1 MRLGHRATIRTVA
14 LVALLG
20 MVVSGCTG
28 FRAARRAEVA
38 AQTGDWDQA
47 VLYWSQA
54 VEQEPGNIQ
63 YKANLLRA
71 QVQASV
77 EHFEKGKQFHES
89 GVLERA
95 LVEYQQAVQL
105 DPSNQYAQ
113 VELEKVRKEIE
124 AERQGT
130 DLETIE
136 EMKRKAKGIRPQP
149 PLLNP
154 RSDEPISLEFPE
166 PTPVKMIYRALGK
179 AFGINVLFDPNLKDL
194 EIPIVLREVTAQ
206 DALEILMRAA
216 GHFYKVLD
224 PQTIIIAADTPQNRR
239 NYEDLVIQAFFLSNA
254 DVKDAM
260 TTLRSLIGAKQ
271 IAMNEQLNA
280 IILRDTAD
288 KVKVAEKIIETVD
301 KAKAEVVVDVELL
314 QLSTNKL
321 RELGVELSPYSVTQ
335 SLDLGGGEDAA
346 LRLGDV
352 EFLNENNWT
361 LTIPN
366 FIYTFVKNNTDAQ
379 LLAQPRLRISEGEKA
394 RLVIGDRVPIPVTS
408 FNTANTVG
416 GNIVPITS
424 FQYQDVGIQI
434 NIEPRVHHNKEVT
447 LKLTVEV
454 SQVSGQVAGGGGQAS
469 QPIIGTRTI
478 ESTIRLEDGETNFL
492 AGLIRQD
499 NSFSDTGV
507 PGLSDIPVIGRLFSK
522 NTTDN
527 RRTDVILTLTPHIV
541 RLPDITEQ
549 DLLPIWVGTEQNI
562 TFRGGS
568 PRVESDAQG
577 PFDGPDQTD
586 PEEIR
591 RRIRERLQSLPRG
604 LRENGDQ
611 QQQQQQQQEESPPGQ
626 ELVPGLPP
634 GAQPIEEGEEGGGAP
649 VAALQSGSGP
659 GGPFGIGG
667 EDGGTAGEEPT
678 QVASAAT
685 PEEAVDEIV
694 EDATTLASLDLEEAA
709 AFGRFAAVTSSP
721 LSTASDVEVRMLPE
735 SVQAAPGDTFEV
747 TLEARALT
755 PVSHLPLTVRFDPE
769 VLKVES
775 VERGDFL
782 GGDGAAE
789 VLTDSSTPGR
799 LVIGGSRL
807 GDRPGV
813 AGSGPLVRV
822 VFRAVGAGS
831 GGLAFERAKALD
843 DRRSQLA
850 LKTSAAGVE
859 VSGAAAPDRPQTTT
873 PERPNEAE
881 KKPKTVR

>member
-1 MRLGHRATIRTVA
+1 MGLGHRATIRPLA
-14 LVALLG
+14 LGLLALTLA
-20 MVVSGCTG
+20 SCTG
-28 FRAARRAEVA
+28 FRAARQAEVA
-38 AQTGDWDQA
+38 SETGDWDAA
-47 VLYWSQA
+47 VLYWSKA
-54 VEQEPGNIQ
+54 VDQDPTDIR

-71 QVQASV
+71 QVRASG
-77 EHFEKGKQFHES
+77 EHFERGKKFHEA
-89 GVLERA
+89 GVRERA

-113 VELEKVRKEIE
+113 VELDKVRREIE
-124 AERQGT
+124 AAKQGT

-154 RSDEPISLEFPE
+154 RSNEPISLEFPE
-166 PTPVKMIYRALGK
+166 PTPIKSIYRALGK
-179 AFGINVLFDPNLKDL
+179 AFGINILFDPNLKDL
-194 EIPIVLREVTAQ
+194 EIPIVLRDVTAQ

-254 DVKDAM
+254 DVKDVM

-288 KVKVAEKIIETVD
+288 KVKVAEKIIDTID

-314 QLSTNKL
+314 QLSTSKL
-321 RELGVELSPYSVTQ
+321 RNLGVELSPYSITQ
-335 SLDLGGGEDAA
+335 SLDLGSEDAK
-346 LRLGDV
+346 LRLSDV
-352 EFLNENNWT
+352 QYLNENNWT

-366 FIYTFVKNNTDAQ
+366 FIYNFVKNNTDAQ

-394 RLVIGDRVPIPVTS
+394 KLVIGDRVPIPVTS

-424 FQYQDVGIQI
+424 FQYQDVGITI

-447 LKLTVEV
+447 LKLTVVV
-454 SQVSGQVAGGGGQAS
+454 SQVSGQVSGGSGQAA

-478 ESTIRLEDGETNFL
+478 ESTIRLKDGETNFL

-499 NSFSDTGV
+499 NSFTDSGV
-507 PGLSDIPVIGRLFSK
+507 PGLSDIPILGRLFSH
-522 NTTDN
+522 NNTDN

-541 RLPDITEQ
+541 RLPDITEE

-568 PRVESDAQG
+568 PRVESDVEG
-577 PFDGPDQTD
+577 PFDGPDQTS

-604 LRENGDQ
+604 LRSEDNGSQ
-611 QQQQQQQQEESPPGQ
+611 QQQQPEAPSGQ
-626 ELVPGLPP
+626 ELVPGLP
-634 GAQPIEEGEEGGGAP
+634 
-649 VAALQSGSGP
+649 QSGQEPPPEPPP
-659 GGPFGIGG
+659 GSLQQFQPN
-667 EDGGTAGEEPT
+667 T
-678 QVASAAT
+678 
-685 PEEAVDEIV
+685 
-694 EDATTLASLDLEEAA
+694 ASLDSGDSKPPSTDDTVDGIVSDATELASMNLADAA

-721 LSTASDVEVRMLPE
+721 LSTTTDVRLRLVPGALT
-735 SVQAAPGDTFEV
+735 VAPGDTFEV

-755 PVSHLPLTVRFDPE
+755 PVSHLPVTLSFDPDVLTVER
-769 VLKVES
+769 VEP
-775 VERGDFL
+775 GDFL
-782 GGDGAAE
+782 GGPGASE
-789 VLTDSSTPGR
+789 VLSDTSKPGR
-799 LVIGGSRL
+799 LVLGASRL
-807 GDRPGV
+807 GQEPGV
-813 AGSGPLVRV
+813 AGDGVVARI
-822 VFRAVGAGS
+822 VFRAVGTGKADI
-831 GGLAFERAKALD
+831 AFAEAKAMDSKLEAV
-843 DRRSQLA
+843 A
-850 LKTSAAGVE
+850 LGTEPAKVE
-859 VSGAAAPDRPQTTT
+859 VSGDAAAPAAPQKPGGRPAP
-873 PERPNEAE
+873 PER
-881 KKPKTVR
+881 KQKGV

>member
-1 MRLGHRATIRTVA
+1 MGLGYRTTIRTVVLVLLA
-14 LVALLG
+14 LTIA
-20 MVVSGCTG
+20 SCTG
-28 FRAARRAEVA
+28 FRAARQAEISSE
-38 AQTGDWDQA
+38 TGDWDNA

-54 VEQEPGNIQ
+54 IDQDPTNIR

-71 QVQASV
+71 QVRASG
-77 EHFEKGKQFHES
+77 EHFERGKKFHEAK
-89 GVLERA
+89 VLERA
-95 LVEYQQAVQL
+95 LVELQQAVQL

-113 VELEKVRKEIE
+113 VELDKVRREIE
-124 AERQGT
+124 AAKQGT

-166 PTPVKMIYRALGK
+166 PTPIKSIYRALGK
-179 AFGINVLFDPNLKDL
+179 AFGINILFDPNLKDL
-194 EIPIVLREVTAQ
+194 EIPIVLRDVTAQ

-288 KVKVAEKIIETVD
+288 KVKVAEKIIDTVD

-314 QLSTNKL
+314 QLSTSKL
-321 RELGVELSPYSVTQ
+321 RDLGVELSTNSITQ
-335 SLDLGGGEDAA
+335 SLDLGSEDAK
-346 LRLGDV
+346 LRLSDV
-352 EFLNENNWT
+352 QYLNENNWT

-366 FIYTFVKNNTDAQ
+366 FIYNFVKNNTDAQ

-424 FQYQDVGIQI
+424 FQYQDVGITI
-434 NIEPRVHHNKEVT
+434 NIEPRVHHNREVT

-454 SQVSGQVAGGGGQAS
+454 SQVSGQVSGGSGQAS

-478 ESTIRLEDGETNFL
+478 ESTIRLKDGETNFL

-499 NSFSDTGV
+499 NSFSDSGV
-507 PGLSDIPVIGRLFSK
+507 PGLSDIPIIGRLFS
-522 NTTDN
+522 NNSTDN

-541 RLPDITEQ
+541 RLPDITEE

-568 PRVESDAQG
+568 PRVESDVNG
-577 PFDGPDQTD
+577 PFDGPDQTS

-604 LRENGDQ
+604 LQNNGN
-611 QQQQQQQQEESPPGQ
+611 QQQQQQERPSGQ
-626 ELVPGLPP
+626 ELVPGLPANQSQPEEPPP
-634 GAQPIEEGEEGGGAP
+634 GSLRQLQQP
-649 VAALQSGSGP
+649 VADLDSGRGTGGRSSGQSSSDTVD
-659 GGPFGIGG
+659 GI
-667 EDGGTAGEEPT
+667 
-678 QVASAAT
+678 VA
-685 PEEAVDEIV
+685 
-694 EDATTLASLDLEEAA
+694 DATELASMNLVDAA

-721 LSTASDVEVRMLPE
+721 LSTATDVELRLVPGALT
-735 SVQAAPGDTFEV
+735 VTPGDTFEV
-747 TLEARALT
+747 TLEAKALT
-755 PVSHLPLTVRFDPE
+755 PVSHLPVTLTFNPDVLTVER
-769 VLKVES
+769 VEA
-775 VERGDFL
+775 GDFL
-782 GGDGAAE
+782 GGPNASELLSDTSQA
-789 VLTDSSTPGR
+789 GR
-799 LVIGGSRL
+799 LVLGASRL
-807 GDRPGV
+807 GQEPGV
-813 AGSGPLVRV
+813 AGAGPVARI
-822 VFRAVGAGS
+822 VFRAVGTGQ
-831 GGLAFERAKALD
+831 GDLAFDKAGAMDNGLEP
-843 DRRSQLA
+843 LA
-850 LKTSAAGVE
+850 LGTQTATVE
-859 VSGAAAPDRPQTTT
+859 VSAGGTSPVAPGQR
-873 PERPNEAE
+873 PERPARPVETERTSKENG
-881 KKPKTVR
+881 